1 MEILHRKVRPY
12 SKYYNWL
19 AFQWINCTLKEIDE
33 GNKFQAA
40 TRISDALL
48 EINCTQGDPWEI
60 IGQEFSPKKKKAFDS
75 FEYESS
81 KSSAGSVV

>member
-1 MEILHRKVRPY
+1 MEILHRMVHPN
-12 SKYYNWL
+12 SEYYNWL
-19 AFQWINCTLKEIDE
+19 AFQWINRTLREIDE
-33 GNKFQAA
+33 GNIFQAA
-40 TRISDALL
+40 TKISDALL
-48 EINCTQGDPWEI
+48 EIHCTQGDPWEI